1 MRGNVFGFRWLKKW
15 NYSDSKITFVKILGN
30 QSDVNEVADLL
41 NKGLLKQIFSWERLK
56 IFRTALYKN
65 ICESFVR
72 FTVASQ
78 VAASFNHLVNKL
90 FCQASWMS
98 LYYAIVFSNFTFRL
112 FETFV

>member
-30 QSDVNEVADLL
+30 QSDVNEVA
-41 NKGLLKQIFSWERLK
+41 KH
-56 IFRTALYKN
+56 